1 MRFTNP
7 PQLSPKA
14 PYWGSHSAP
23 ASRGSQLSPTKNG
36 RIYEGSTKDLRRI
49 YQAHVHGI
57 TMDPFMAFNGIMMI

>member
-23 ASRGSQLSPTKNG
+23 ASRGSQRSRAP
-36 RIYEGSTKDLRRI
+36 EMAESTKDLRRI
-49 YQAHVHGI
+49 YEGS
-57 TMDPFMAFNGIMMI
+57 TKPMFMGLQWTHSWLLMG

>member
-36 RIYEGSTKDLRRI
+36 RIYEGSTKDLPSPCSWDYNGPI
-49 YQAHVHGI
+49 HG
-57 TMDPFMAFNGIMMI
+57 F